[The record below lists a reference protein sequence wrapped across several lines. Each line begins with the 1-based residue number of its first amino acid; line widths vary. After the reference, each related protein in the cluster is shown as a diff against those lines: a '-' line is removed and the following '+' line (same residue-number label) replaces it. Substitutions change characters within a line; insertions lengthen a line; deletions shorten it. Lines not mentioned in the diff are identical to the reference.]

1 MASNASQGQGKH
13 FQSSFTILFNRV
25 LGAGWGKE
33 KVTKGEGGRL
43 GESDASLRRVLS
55 RGDLILYGL
64 VLLGPTAAYPVFG
77 IVQQTSRGHAA
88 LSFAVAMVAMLF
100 TALSYG
106 KMSGAFPSAGSTYT
120 YASRAFDPH
129 VGFLAG
135 WAMILDYLLIP
146 LLSVIY
152 AALTANRML
161 PQVPYV
167 VWAVVFN
174 VGITLTNVR
183 GLRVTAKA
191 GNGMMVLMSAC
202 AVVFMGL
209 AVRFVAAHGGGASAL
224 LSWVTLYNPGTFG
237 LHALMLGAAIA
248 SISFIGFDAI
258 STLAE
263 DTLHPERDISFATVA
278 VCLIQ
283 TVLCVATAYLAA
295 LVWPD
300 FHAYPETETVIL
312 DLGRMVGGPAML
324 GAITFILLVAG
335 LASALTGQAGAS
347 RLLLGMGRDG
357 VISRRF
363 FAAVDA
369 KYSTPVR
376 AIYLMGAISLV
387 GSVTLRFQ
395 LVVELL
401 NFGAFVGFI
410 LVNLSVVRYFFV
422 TRAERRGWQIV
433 TNLVFPLAGAGVCS
447 YIWLNLTWKAQMAGF
462 GWLCVG
468 TIYLAMLTRGFSR
481 LPGSISALAGD

>member
-1 MASNASQGQGKH
+1 MSES
-13 FQSSFTILFNRV
+13 V
-25 LGAGWGKE
+25 L
-33 KVTKGEGGRL
+33 VNP
-43 GESDASLRRVLS
+43 SLKRVLS
-55 RGDLILYGL
+55 RRDLILYGL
-64 VLLGPTAAYPVFG
+64 VILTPTAPYPVFG
-77 IVQQTSRGHAA
+77 IVQQTSHGHAV
-88 LSFAVAMVAMLF
+88 LSFVVAMVAMLF

-120 YASRAFDPH
+120 YTSRAINPN

-152 AALTANRML
+152 AALTANRMF
-161 PQVPYV
+161 PKVPYL

-174 VGITLTNVR
+174 IGITLINVR
-183 GLRVTAKA
+183 GMRVTARA

-202 AVVFMGL
+202 ALLFMML
-209 AVRFVAAHGGGASAL
+209 AVHYIAGHGGGGSAL
-224 LSWVTLYNPGTFG
+224 ISWITIYNPGTFG
-237 LHALMLGAAIA
+237 LHPLMLGAAIA

-263 DTLHPERDISFATVA
+263 DTLHPERDIAFATVA
-278 VCLIQ
+278 VCLIE
-283 TVLCVATAYLAA
+283 TVLCVATVYLAA
-295 LVWPD
+295 LVWPN
-300 FHAYPETETVIL
+300 FNSYPESETVIL
-312 DLGRMVGGPAML
+312 DIGRMVGGSSMM
-324 GAITFILLVAG
+324 GAISFILLVAG

-363 FAAVDA
+363 FAAVDE
-369 KYSTPVR
+369 KHSTPVR
-376 AIYLMGAISLV
+376 AIYLMGAISLI

-410 LVNLSVVRYFFV
+410 LVNLSVVRYFFF
-422 TRAERRGWQIV
+422 TRGDRQGWQV
-433 TNLVFPLAGAGVCS
+433 FWNLACPLAGAGVCG
-447 YIWLNLTWKAQMAGF
+447 YIWLNLTWKAQLAGF
-462 GWLCVG
+462 GWLGVG
-468 TIYLAMLTRGFSR
+468 LLYLAILTRGFR
-481 LPGSISALAGD
+481 RMPGTISSLAGN